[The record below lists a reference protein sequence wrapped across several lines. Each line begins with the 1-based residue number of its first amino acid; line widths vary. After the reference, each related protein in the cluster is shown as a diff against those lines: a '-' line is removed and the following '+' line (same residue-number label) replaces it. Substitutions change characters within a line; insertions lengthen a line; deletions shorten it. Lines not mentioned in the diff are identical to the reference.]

1 MFYLKH
7 SFRSHLEFIEGF
19 FMRNDC
25 SCFNIDMIF
34 KRNNTNKSI
43 LLPFKATNPLKQA
56 GL

>member
-34 KRNNTNKSI
+34 KRNNTNKTI